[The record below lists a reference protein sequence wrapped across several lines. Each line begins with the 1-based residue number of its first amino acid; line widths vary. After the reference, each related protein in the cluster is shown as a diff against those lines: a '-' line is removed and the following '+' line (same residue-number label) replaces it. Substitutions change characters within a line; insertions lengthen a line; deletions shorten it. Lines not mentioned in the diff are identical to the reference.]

1 MAVDSLSKTIYRQL
15 FTEEQWL
22 MIYMMIENAYDDD
35 VWSHEDA
42 DVIRRKIRLLCDFI
56 W

>member
-56 W
+56 